1 MTPDVQF
8 HPEKIAP
15 TAYVAPNATVV
26 GDVTLGDES
35 SLWFGVIA
43 RGDVDAIVIGP
54 QTNVQDGVI
63 LHAAVG
69 LPCRLGAR
77 VTVGHGAVVHAATVE
92 DDVLVGTRATVL
104 DAACIGRGSL
114 VAAGTLI
121 PPGMVVPPG
130 VVVMGAP
137 GKVVRA
143 VTAQDEE
150 LIRVSA
156 QHYCDYARRYRE
168 AGPRTG

>member
-1 MTPDVQF
+1 MTVDVRF
-8 HPEKIAP
+8 HPEKVAP
-15 TAYVAPNATVV
+15 TAFIAPGATVV
-26 GDVTLGDES
+26 GNVTLGDEA

-54 QTNVQDGVI
+54 RTNVQDAVI
-63 LHAAVG
+63 LHAAAG
-69 LPCRLGAR
+69 LPCHLGAR
-77 VTVGHGAVVHAATVE
+77 VTVGHGAVVHAAIVE
-92 DDVLVGTRATVL
+92 DDVLIGTRATVL
-104 DAACIGRGSL
+104 DGAHIGRGSL
-114 VAAGTLI
+114 VAAGTLV

-143 VTAQDEE
+143 VTAEDVE

-156 QHYCDYARRYRE
+156 EHYCEYARRYRE
-168 AGPRTG
+168 AGSRA

>member
-15 TAYVAPNATVV
+15 TGYVAPNATVV

-104 DAACIGRGSL
+104 DGACIGRGSL